1 MSETKFIHEK
11 WSSRTTFLMAAIGAA
26 VGLGNIWRF
35 PFVTGENGGGA
46 FVLLYLLFIFGIG
59 LPLIM
64 GELALGRY
72 GKMGALGSLQKIISE
87 NRLPKFWK
95 IIGWFSILVPL
106 LALTYYS
113 VVAGWSMAYI
123 FKAGG
128 GGFAGLDAAGSGNIF
143 ATHLGS
149 FGELTLWH
157 SLYILGIVLV
167 VARGVRGGLETVVKI
182 MMPALFAILVLL
194 AIYNMTLGDAAKTLN
209 FLFAPDFSKITG
221 EVVLLALGQA
231 FFSLAVGV
239 GALITY
245 GAYLPEG
252 IRLPRA
258 ASIIAG
264 SDTLVALLA
273 GLAIFPIVFSFGL
286 PTGEGPGL
294 IFVTLPVAFGQMP
307 GGAIVAVLF
316 FLLLTF
322 AAFTSSIAMLEP
334 CIAWLEDKGLSRKK
348 MSWVAGLTCWII
360 GLMMVGSFNQ
370 WKEFYPLGFLP
381 FFEGKTIFDVT
392 DFFVANFFLPLN
404 ALLMALFVSWFVSSD
419 LMKEQLDIRSDRLF
433 ALWQLLVRFVAP
445 LAITVIMIQQF
456 TG

>member
-1 MSETKFIHEK
+1 MSETTFTHEK
-11 WSSRTTFLMAAIGAA
+11 WSSRATFLMAAIGAA

-35 PFVTGENGGGA
+35 PFITGENGGGA
-46 FVLLYLLFIFGIG
+46 FVLLYLFFIFAIG

-64 GELALGRY
+64 GELALGKH
-72 GKMGALGSLQKIISE
+72 GKMGALGTLQKLIRE
-87 NRLPKFWK
+87 NNLHPFWK

-123 FKAGG
+123 FKAAG
-128 GGFAGLDAAGSGNIF
+128 GGFSGLDAAGSGGMFN
-143 ATHLGS
+143 AHLGS

-167 VARGVRGGLETVVKI
+167 VARGVRSGLETVIKY
-182 MMPALFAILVLL
+182 MMPALFAIVLL
-194 AIYNMTLGDAAKTLN
+194 LAVYNMTVGNAAQTLN
-209 FLFAPDFSKITG
+209 FLFAPDFSKING
-221 EVVLLALGQA
+221 GAALLALGQA

-252 IRLPRA
+252 VRLPRA

-273 GLAIFPIVFSFGL
+273 GLAIFPIVFSFNL
-286 PTGEGPGL
+286 PAGEGPGL

-307 GGAIVAVLF
+307 GGSIVAVLF

-348 MSWVAGLTCWII
+348 MSWLMGLACWAI

-370 WKEFYPLGFLP
+370 WKDFFPLGFLP

-392 DFFVANFFLPLN
+392 DFIVANVMLPLN

-419 LMKEQLDIRSDRLF
+419 LMKDQLDIRSDRLF
-433 ALWQLLVRFVAP
+433 TLWQLLVRFVAP
-445 LAITVIMIQQF
+445 VAITVILIQQF